1 MYYYYEGLGTRLSLY
16 LALALNKKKID
27 SVDNIH
33 CCIILLLFS
42 YSGMDLLSTPE
53 VHITMEM
60 GGFSP
65 VGVEEAPPICEAEQL
80 NGLPIGRM
88 GPRILYVV
96 RDRRVWRGEQ
106 RAEGE

>member
-1 MYYYYEGLGTRLSLY
+1 M
-16 LALALNKKKID
+16 
-27 SVDNIH
+27 
-33 CCIILLLFS
+33 LLLFS

-65 VGVEEAPPICEAEQL
+65 VGVKEAPLICEAERL
-80 NGLPIGRM
+80 NGLPVGRM

-96 RDRRVWRGEQ
+96 RDRRMWRRKKRVE
-106 RAEGE
+106 RE

>member
-1 MYYYYEGLGTRLSLY
+1 MFLY
-16 LALALNKKKID
+16 AG
-27 SVDNIH
+27 V
-33 CCIILLLFS
+33 
-42 YSGMDLLSTPE
+42 DLLSTPE

-80 NGLPIGRM
+80 NGLPINRM

-96 RDRRVWRGEQ
+96 RAGPSLCVVRGRE
-106 RAEGE
+106 RERERERISI